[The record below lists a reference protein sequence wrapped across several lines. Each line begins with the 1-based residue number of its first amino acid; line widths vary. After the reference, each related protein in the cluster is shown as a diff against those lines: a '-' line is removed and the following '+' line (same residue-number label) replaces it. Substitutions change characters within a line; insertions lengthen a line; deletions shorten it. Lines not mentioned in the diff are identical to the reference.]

1 MKYKYAIVLT
11 GCIASGKSS
20 VANILKLYGFKV
32 IDADEISHNVLDE
45 LANEIAQIFGKEFVD
60 SKKVN
65 RKKLG
70 EYVFKD
76 KFELTKLENLLHP
89 KIKERIY
96 KLADELEKTN
106 FPYFVDIPL
115 FYEKKNYDFNKVV
128 VVYTPKQTVLKRLT
142 KRDKIDEK
150 TALQRLNLQIDIEE
164 KRKMA
169 DFVID
174 NSGDLKHL
182 NAQIEKFISNLKKIY
197 SFSL

>member
-32 IDADEISHNVLDE
+32 IDADEISHNILDE
-45 LANEIAQIFGKEFVD
+45 LASQIAQIFGKEFVD
-60 SKKVN
+60 GKKVN

-76 KFELTKLENLLHP
+76 KFELTRLENLLHP

-128 VVYTPKQTVLKRLT
+128 VVYTPKQTVLKRLI

-164 KRKMA
+164 KRKTA

-182 NAQIEKFISNLKKIY
+182 NAQIEKFISNLKEIY
-197 SFSL
+197 PFSL

>member
-182 NAQIEKFISNLKKIY
+182 NAQIEKFISNLKEIY

>member
-32 IDADEISHNVLDE
+32 IDADEISHNILDE
-45 LANEIAQIFGKEFVD
+45 LASQIAQIFGKEFVD
-60 SKKVN
+60 GKKVN

-76 KFELTKLENLLHP
+76 KFELTRLENLLHP

-128 VVYTPKQTVLKRLT
+128 VVYTPKQTVLKRLI

-150 TALQRLNLQIDIEE
+150 NALQRLNLQIDIEE
-164 KRKMA
+164 KRKTA

-182 NAQIEKFISNLKKIY
+182 NAQIEKFISNLKEIY
-197 SFSL
+197 PFSL